1 MEAMP
6 EYMRQSLPGVVDL
19 GQFFDVSGQYV

>member
-6 EYMRQSLPGVVDL
+6 EYMRQSLPSVADL
-19 GQFFDVSGQYV
+19 SQLIDVSGQYV